1 MELSA
6 VLDRKRS
13 SDVEV
18 VKIVGFCGGSAI
30 VVHLDGSLTSE
41 SFGDLKVEN

>member
-1 MELSA
+1 MELYA

-13 SDVEV
+13 DDVEN

-41 SFGDLKVEN
+41 KFADLKVQK